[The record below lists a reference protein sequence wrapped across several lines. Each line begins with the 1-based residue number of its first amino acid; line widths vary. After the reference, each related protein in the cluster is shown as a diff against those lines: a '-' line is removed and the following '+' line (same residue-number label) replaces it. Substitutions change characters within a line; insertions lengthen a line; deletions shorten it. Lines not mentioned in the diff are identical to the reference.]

1 MSKAKLVA
9 EFILF
14 AFLSICQNVFAQKV
28 AKQVTKNTDNITSE
42 FEPDVIYLALKGD
55 KYTYYKNGIAMPTGL
70 FYKRIGKEFRDF
82 PVAKVDFKKC
92 RKKSIGGFWSNFMVE
107 TTSDLL
113 LDIRTPTLFDQNP
126 TLMFGLSGD
135 LQDIFENKAQEHLHR
150 AVYLRNAEI
159 KRNAALE
166 KLMKKQ

>member
-1 MSKAKLVA
+1 MIR
-9 EFILF
+9 ILF
-14 AFLSICQNVFAQKV
+14 VILFFVGVYQNVFAQK
-28 AKQVTKNTDNITSE
+28 AARQVPKNTDNITSE

-70 FYKRIGKEFRDF
+70 FYKRIGKEFKDF
-82 PVAKVDFKKC
+82 PIAKADFKKC

-113 LDIRTPTLFDQNP
+113 LDFRTATLFDQNP
-126 TLMFGLSGD
+126 TLLFGLSGE
-135 LQDIFENKAQEHLHR
+135 LQDVFENKAQEYLHR

-159 KRNAALE
+159 RQATTLE
-166 KLMKKQ
+166 KLMKK

>member
-1 MSKAKLVA
+1 MIR
-9 EFILF
+9 ILF
-14 AFLSICQNVFAQKV
+14 VILFFVGVYQNVFAQK
-28 AKQVTKNTDNITSE
+28 AARQVPKNTDNITSE

-70 FYKRIGKEFRDF
+70 FYKRIGKEFKDF
-82 PVAKVDFKKC
+82 PISKADFKKC

-113 LDIRTPTLFDQNP
+113 LDFRTATLFDQNP
-126 TLMFGLSGD
+126 TLLFGLSGE
-135 LQDIFENKAQEHLHR
+135 LQDVFENKAQEYLHR

-159 KRNAALE
+159 RQATTLE
-166 KLMKKQ
+166 KLMKK